1 MDGWYSIPATL
12 DTPLSTFVGRGLIRI
27 GSKLMIWGAEL
38 TGGDTPGHPLEVN
51 IET

>member
-27 GSKLMIWGAEL
+27 GYKLMIWGAEL
-38 TGGDTPGHPLEVN
+38 IGGDTPGHPLEVTM
-51 IET
+51 ET